1 MRLNEFEVRA
11 IKDAVYSLDN
21 TAKIFL
27 FGSRVDDKK
36 RGGDIDLIIS
46 SDKISNDD
54 VSKIKLKIFEK
65 LDEQKIDIL
74 ITDKN
79 VLPKSHKDKF
89 FFDLISHQR
98 LEL

>member
-1 MRLNEFEVRA
+1 MRLKDFEVPA
-11 IKDAVYSLDN
+11 IKDAVYSLDK

-27 FGSRVDDKK
+27 SGSRTDDKK

-46 SDKISNDD
+46 SDKISKEDIF
-54 VSKIKLKIFEK
+54 KIKLKIFDK

-79 VLPKSHKDKF
+79 IFSQ
-89 FFDLISHQR
+89 IS
-98 LEL
+98 

>member
-1 MRLNEFEVRA
+1 MRLKDHEVRA
-11 IKDAVYSLDN
+11 IKDSVHSLDKN
-21 TAKIFL
+21 ARVYL

-46 SDKISNDD
+46 SDKISKEDI
-54 VSKIKLKIFEK
+54 SKIKLKIFDE

-74 ITDKN
+74 ITDIN
-79 VLPKSHKDKF
+79 FTPKYDKDKIF
-89 FFDLISHQR
+89 FSLIENQR

>member
-1 MRLNEFEVRA
+1 MKSGQL
-11 IKDAVYSLDN
+11 KDAVYSLDK

-36 RGGDIDLIIS
+36 KGGDIDLIVS
-46 SDKISNDD
+46 SDKISKED
-54 VSKIKLKIFEK
+54 VLKIKFKIFEK

-74 ITDKN
+74 LTDKN
-79 VLPKSHKDKF
+79 IKPKSQKDKIF
-89 FFDLISHQR
+89 FSLISDQR